1 MGNDCHDE
9 GPGGEESAD
18 DEPLDPTERPDGP
31 PTPSVAFG
39 LLADKRPR
47 FLLYVLHERGGTMTL
62 DELAPHLAVV
72 ENDTTSERLTTEME
86 ERVRARLY
94 HADVPKLAECGL
106 VTYDSDS
113 GAVTLTDAGD
123 GLEPYLKFAR
133 ERERDD
139 VDAFLRRCRRDREE

>member
-1 MGNDCHDE
+1 MGNDCQDE
-9 GPGGEESAD
+9 GSGREDPAD
-18 DEPLDPTERPDGP
+18 DERSGQAERPDAP

-72 ENDTTSERLTTEME
+72 ANDTTSERLTAETE

-123 GLEPYLKFAR
+123 GLEPYLEFAR

-139 VDAFLRRCRRDREE
+139 VDAFLRRCRRDQEE